1 MNNNIFQL
9 EAFARSGYMVRLA
22 YVDITE
28 DLIAGI
34 LLGQIVYWYMPN
46 EQGKT
51 KLRVKKNGEFWLAKS
66 REEWKEEI
74 RITPKQYDRAIKI
87 LIEKGFVE
95 VKKFKFNGAPTNHIK
110 LNISEVTER
119 VKWILTF
126 GEIPNSPLGEME
138 LTERVNSLTEITTKT
153 TTEITTLKDN
163 MSSDQKERSKDCIPY
178 EDVVSYLNKKVGK
191 SFKHKTAK
199 TRSLIKARFKD
210 GFTIDDFKKV
220 IDIKAAQ
227 WLTDSN
233 MSQYL
238 RPETLFGNKF
248 EGYLNEKIKGAG
260 SNASS
265 SRVGSKDSSFI
276 NKYDFTK
283 GRK

>member
-1 MNNNIFQL
+1 MSSSIFQL
-9 EAFARSGYMVRLA
+9 ETFARSGYMVRLA

-46 EQGKT
+46 EQGKS

-66 REEWKEEI
+66 REDWKDEI

-87 LIEKGFVE
+87 LISKRLVE
-95 VKKFKFNGAPTNHIK
+95 VQKFKFNGAPTNHIK
-110 LNISEVTER
+110 LNISEVTQR
-119 VKWILTF
+119 VKSILTF
-126 GEIPNSPLGEME
+126 GENPNSPLGEME
-138 LTERVNSLTEITTKT
+138 LTERVNSLTEITTET

-163 MSSDQKERSKDCIPY
+163 MPSDQKERSKDNVPY
-178 EDVVSYLNKKVGK
+178 EDIVSYLNEKVSK

-210 GFTIDDFKKV
+210 GFTIDDFKRV
-220 IDIKAAQ
+220 IDIKSAQ
-227 WLTDSN
+227 WLNDSH

-238 RPETLFGNKF
+238 RPETLFGTKF
-248 EGYLNEKIKGAG
+248 ESYLNEKIKGVG
-260 SNASS
+260 SNAS
-265 SRVGSKDSSFI
+265 GGNFGGKDSSFI

-283 GRK
+283 GR

>member
-1 MNNNIFQL
+1 
-9 EAFARSGYMVRLA
+9 MVRLA
-22 YVDITE
+22 YVDITG

-46 EQGKT
+46 EQGKS

-66 REEWKEEI
+66 REDWRNEI

-95 VKKFKFNGAPTNHIK
+95 VQKFKFNGAPTNHIK

-126 GEIPNSPLGEME
+126 GEIQNSPFGEME
-138 LTERVNSLTEITTKT
+138 LTETVNSLTEITTET

-163 MSSDQKERSKDCIPY
+163 VPY
-178 EDVVSYLNKKVGK
+178 EDIVSYLNEKVGK

-199 TRSLIKARFKD
+199 TRSLIKNRFKD
-210 GFTIDDFKKV
+210 GFTINDFKQV

-248 EGYLNEKIKGAG
+248 EGYLNEKIKGVG

>member
-1 MNNNIFQL
+1 MSSNIFQL
-9 EAFARSGYMVRLA
+9 ETFARSGYMVRLA

-46 EQGKT
+46 EQGKS
-51 KLRVKKNGEFWLAKS
+51 KLRVKKNGDFWLAKS
-66 REEWKEEI
+66 REDWKEEI

-87 LIEKGFVE
+87 LISKGLVE
-95 VKKFKFNGAPTNHIK
+95 VQKFKFNGAPTNHIK
-110 LNISEVTER
+110 LNISEVTQR
-119 VKWILTF
+119 VKSILTF
-126 GEIPNSPLGEME
+126 GENPNPPLGEME
-138 LTERVNSLTEITTKT
+138 LTERVNSLTEITTET

-163 MSSDQKERSKDCIPY
+163 MPSDQKERSKDCIPY
-178 EDVVSYLNKKVGK
+178 EDIVSYLNEQAGK
-191 SFKHKTAK
+191 SFKHKSAK

-210 GFTIDDFKKV
+210 GFTIDDFKRV
-220 IDIKAAQ
+220 IDIKTAQ
-227 WLTDSN
+227 WLNDYH
-233 MSQYL
+233 MSPYL
-238 RPETLFGNKF
+238 RPETLFGTKF
-248 EGYLNEKIKGAG
+248 ESYLNEKGAG

-265 SRVGSKDSSFI
+265 GNVGGKDSSFI

>member
-1 MNNNIFQL
+1 MSNYNMIRTIISQISGQENIVVVPKLFVKL
-9 EAFARSGYMVRLA
+9 TG
-22 YVDITE
+22 
-28 DLIAGI
+28 DLTTAI
-34 LLGQIVYWYMPN
+34 LLNQIVFYSDKSKRTDGYFYKSYKEWEEEICLTKRQVSYSTAKLKEMGLV
-46 EQGKT
+46 ET
-51 KLRVKKNGEFWLAKS
+51 KLMKA
-66 REEWKEEI
+66 
-74 RITPKQYDRAIKI
+74 
-87 LIEKGFVE
+87 
-95 VKKFKFNGAPTNHIK
+95 NGAPTLHYK
-110 LNISEVTER
+110 LDYDKLVQWIVTNCNNGKSQN
-119 VKWILTF
+119 VTIDS
-126 GEIPNSPLGEME
+126 NNMSQ
-138 LTERVNSLTEITTKT
+138 SLTEITTKT

-248 EGYLNEKIKGAG
+248 EGYVNEKIKGVG

>member
-1 MNNNIFQL
+1 MSSNIFQL
-9 EAFARSGYMVRLA
+9 ETFARSGYMVRLA
-22 YVDITE
+22 YVDITG

-46 EQGKT
+46 EQGKS

-66 REEWKEEI
+66 REDWRNEI

-138 LTERVNSLTEITTKT
+138 LTETVNSLTEITTKT

-163 MSSDQKERSKDCIPY
+163 MPSDQKERSKDSIPY
-178 EDVVSYLNKKVGK
+178 EDIVSYLNEKAGK

-199 TRSLIKARFKD
+199 TRTLINARFKD
-210 GFTIDDFKKV
+210 GFTIEDFKQV
-220 IDIKAAQ
+220 IDIKTAQ

-233 MSQYL
+233 MNQYL
-238 RPETLFGNKF
+238 RPETLFGTKF

-260 SNASS
+260 SNAS
-265 SRVGSKDSSFI
+265 GGKDSSFI

-283 GRK
+283 GR